1 MPFSYNFQQH
11 SDMPLRYNL
20 YSLPISKGRSLHL
33 CYYGEFY
40 VRLTFMQLLLLA
52 ATNQSLLCKR
62 FINANRQSIQY
73 IWHRLVTVRSIQK
86 NICLWNGT
94 PKSSLPCSYS
104 KRFLHLYVYAVGT
117 WTETMSIV
125 KVVAFRFCAGD
136 LFTARTRELCTKYLK
151 TNSLMTQSCSNIT
164 QIYLNRSFMIPLLFD
179 KNPTFFKNNSLPK
192 TSRLLFVYN
201 SSCKIYWVSRSAVS
215 VGGCIESACL
225 RLDYPLDTGEHASN
239 VICTINIGC
248 IWLSNR

>member
-33 CYYGEFY
+33 CYYGEYY

-125 KVVAFRFCAGD
+125 KVVALRFCAGD

-151 TNSLMTQSCSNIT
+151 INSLMTQSCSNIT

-179 KNPTFFKNNSLPK
+179 KNPTFFQKPTFCQKLQGSF
-192 TSRLLFVYN
+192 LFTIQVVK
-201 SSCKIYWVSRSAVS
+201 SIES
-215 VGGCIESACL
+215 VGLPCQSVVAL
-225 RLDYPLDTGEHASN
+225 KVRASDLIIHWTP
-239 VICTINIGC
+239 VSMQVMLFAQLISVVFG
-248 IWLSNR
+248 